1 MTIFYYNFLCNLTTI
16 ILVGISWNLHR
27 WAIIGASSYTDM
39 DLQSF
44 LQLELYITIS
54 SKETN
59 SNFKY
64 TGGYWCINI
73 VLRKLT
79 LALTLSTIT
88 LSDVIDN

>member
-1 MTIFYYNFLCNLTTI
+1 MDT
-16 ILVGISWNLHR
+16 
-27 WAIIGASSYTDM
+27 

-59 SNFKY
+59 SKY

-73 VLRKLT
+73 VLWKLT

-88 LSDVIDN
+88 LSEVIDN

>member
-1 MTIFYYNFLCNLTTI
+1 MI
-16 ILVGISWNLHR
+16 ILVGISWNLHG
-27 WAIIGASSYTDM
+27 WVIIGAALYMDM

-59 SNFKY
+59 SAY

-79 LALTLSTIT
+79 LSTTLP
-88 LSDVIDN
+88 